1 MLTKEGIEAL
11 DPQGEPFDPNLH
23 EALSMIENPDLEP
36 NSVMTVIQ
44 KGYRLNERLVR
55 PAKVMVSKAPS

>member
-1 MLTKEGIEAL
+1 
-11 DPQGEPFDPNLH
+11 
-23 EALSMIENPDLEP
+23 MIENPDLEP

-55 PAKVMVSKAPS
+55 PAKVMVSKASS